1 MTGDAGMAGQIQN
14 GISGDRLGR
23 SGGSPGVVA
32 WDLAW
37 PALRWY
43 QGAFRKD
50 WLRKKLSGQGAQPI
64 PPAPSPTPAASVD
77 VAQSA
82 ALVPEYGRSVVS
94 TQQEG
99 VVKMAQQIVGLMEE
113 PW

>member
-1 MTGDAGMAGQIQN
+1 MIVRADLQAPNEELFGDSVVPGNVSEHAFPPEPVRSRQ
-14 GISGDRLGR
+14 GR
-23 SGGSPGVVA
+23 ASVT
-32 WDLAW
+32 
-37 PALRWY
+37 
-43 QGAFRKD
+43 
-50 WLRKKLSGQGAQPI
+50 I

-77 VAQSA
+77 VGQSA